1 MAQRKIAFPIV
12 YKQNQNEQSAAYGK
26 YYPEAYLPETLSLR
40 GLIERVAFDQSVYS
54 RDIAEGVIQRLTRV
68 MVELLTGGQ
77 PVKWDGLGTFTPK
90 IESVKGG
97 LTETQLKTGSVSV
110 RDAIEGVH
118 IRFIPE
124 NEKGEELTSRRMKD
138 AITFSVEG
146 VKILTKVGVAPNQK
160 TLVTIESL
168 EKFASR
174 GTSSGSGTEGGGSNN
189 GGGTN
194 TGGGS
199 GSQSGNG
206 GSEQGGNSGSQ
217 SGNEGG
223 NQNQGS
229 TYALTI
235 TKSGTGT
242 ASVKNDSEETINS
255 GDTLA
260 SGANVYIAVTP
271 ATGQIPTATLN
282 GESVSLTENDGEYV
296 GTFQMPAQASS
307 LVINSGS
314 VSGGSADQN

>member
-1 MAQRKIAFPIV
+1 MAQRKIAFPVV
-12 YKQNQNEQSAAYGK
+12 YKQNQNVQSAAYGK
-26 YYPEAYLPETLSLR
+26 YYPEAYPPETLSLR

-54 RDIAEGVIQRLTRV
+54 RDIVEGVIQKLTRV

-97 LTETQLKTGSVSV
+97 VTEAQLKAGSISV

-168 EKFASR
+168 EKFANS
-174 GTSSGSGTEGGGSNN
+174 GSSAGSGSGGN
-189 GGGTN
+189 GDSQGQG
-194 TGGGS
+194 
-199 GSQSGNG
+199 GSQSGQ
-206 GSEQGGNSGSQ
+206 QG
-217 SGNEGG
+217 E
-223 NQNQGS
+223 QNQS
-229 TYALTI
+229 TGFALTI
-235 TKSGTGT
+235 SKTGTGT
-242 ASVKNDSEETINS
+242 ATVSSGGNAVNS
-255 GDTLA
+255 GA
-260 SGANVYIAVTP
+260 SLSEDAEVELSITP
-271 ATGQIPTATLN
+271 AEGQTPTATIN
-282 GESVSLTENDGEYV
+282 GSQIELTESSGVYT
-296 GTFQMPAQASS
+296 GSFAMPAQVST
-307 LVINSGS
+307 LVINTGT
-314 VSGGSADQN
+314 VSGGDGDDQVDQD

>member
-1 MAQRKIAFPIV
+1 V

-146 VKILTKVGVAPNQK
+146 VKVLTKVGVAPNQK

-174 GTSSGSGTEGGGSNN
+174 GASSGSGSEGGSQNQ
-189 GGGTN
+189 
-194 TGGGS
+194 GGS
-199 GSQSGNG
+199 QGGNG
-206 GSEQGGNSGSQ
+206 GSEQGGNGGS
-217 SGNEGG
+217 STGSDTGNGG
-223 NQNQGS
+223 NSQGS

-242 ASVKNDSEETINS
+242 ATVKNDSEETINS
-255 GDTLA
+255 GDSLA

-282 GESVSLTENDGEYV
+282 GESVSLSENDGEYV

>member
-26 YYPEAYLPETLSLR
+26 YYPEAYPPETLSLR

-54 RDIAEGVIQRLTRV
+54 RDIVEGVIQKLTRV

-97 LTETQLKTGSVSV
+97 VTEAQLKAGSVNV

-160 TLVTIESL
+160 TLVSIESL
-168 EKFASR
+168 EKFANSE
-174 GTSSGSGTEGGGSNN
+174 SSGGGS
-189 GGGTN
+189 
-194 TGGGS
+194 S
-199 GSQSGNG
+199 A
-206 GSEQGGNSGSQ
+206 GSETAGQGSESGQGGNSGSQ
-217 SGNEGG
+217 GG
-223 NQNQGS
+223 QNQGGSS
-229 TYALTI
+229 TGSDTAEGCALTI
-235 TKSGTGT
+235 STSGSGS
-242 ASVKNDSEETINS
+242 ASVTKDGN
-255 GDTLA
+255 
-260 SGANVYIAVTP
+260 AVTSGSNLNEDDEVEISITP
-271 ATGQIPTATLN
+271 AEGETPTATIN
-282 GESVSLTENDGEYV
+282 GSSIELTESEGVYSGN
-296 GTFQMPAQASS
+296 FAMPGQAST
-307 LVINSGS
+307 LVINTGGS
-314 VSGGSADQN
+314 SGGNGGADLDKD